1 MKKYTIIEGKQEYK
15 VTVALA
21 TEPGTEGWYLV
32 DDTPL
37 AFEINRKRISA
48 AADKAIEKA
57 VALFVAEETAA
68 TDNAAV
74 DTNAP
79 KASGET
85 MVTTE
90 EAAAAEDGA
99 DEHYREDFSD
109 EEFLA
114 LAQFEQ
120 EALDFEPEPQQQSSP
135 EPQPASV
142 PEPEPVQAP
151 QQPAA
156 TKDSRYL
163 VGESLAKYNAEIK
176 AAFDEAV
183 TKALTNI
190 RVKLTNSRYVTP
202 VVFEQV
208 ENKKLR
214 QAVLTKMVETAKVP
228 VLIAVDSVPQ
238 AKKLQAALDTR
249 YPGQDIE
256 VFVPRY
262 DNDGHMAGLIQEK
275 ILLLVNVFKKQNAA
289 ELAKFA
295 PHSWIVRVTHK
306 K

>member
-1 MKKYTIIEGKQEYK
+1 MKKYTINEGKQVYE
-15 VTVALA
+15 VAVALA

-37 AFEINRKRISA
+37 VFSIDRQRISA

-57 VALFVAEETAA
+57 VALFVAEETAE
-68 TDNAAV
+68 DDAAV
-74 DTNAP
+74 NTE
-79 KASGET
+79 ASGET
-85 MVTTE
+85 MKNTA
-90 EAAAAEDGA
+90 EAVAAEDGA

-114 LAQFEQ
+114 LAQIEQ
-120 EALDFEPEPQQQSSP
+120 GALNLEP

-151 QQPAA
+151 APQQPVAK
-156 TKDSRYL
+156 TSRYL
-163 VGESLAKYNAEIK
+163 VGESLAKYNAELK

-183 TKALTNI
+183 GKALTNI
-190 RVKLTNSRYVTP
+190 RAKLTNSRYVTP
-202 VVFEQV
+202 VAFEQV
-208 ENKKLR
+208 ADKKLR
-214 QAVLTKMVETAKVP
+214 QAVLEKIIGDSKVP
-228 VLIAVDSVPQ
+228 VMIAVDSAPQ
-238 AKKLQAALDTR
+238 AQKLQAALDRR

-262 DNDGHMAGLIQEK
+262 NDGHLTGLIQDK
-275 ILLLVNVFKKQNAA
+275 VLLLVNIFKKQNAA

-295 PHSWIVRVTHK
+295 PHSWIVRVTCK